1 MATQPGGAISCEAGD
16 TALAGCYSCDATAYA
31 TNMAHKADGIP
42 FWGQC
47 DPSCNQLKRN
57 GGSELTAKDKKTPTP
72 IGGDGTSDGTDT
84 KYPFCYG
91 PGHGAGASMCATKA
105 EDCVTG
111 ATFYTI
117 YETSYQPTCTCD
129 KVRVGVCKP
138 TSGST
143 YAGVDSSWCDAADTW
158 HKPNSAED
166 DKAYYLCAGAGNAD
180 RTVNSATVTAEA
192 VPTFGACYSLIGSQG
207 SADGHNAYSY
217 FCALSSSYCGENVY
231 DLGSAISPSPTY
243 FPTRHP
249 TDFPTYAPTPKPTNT
264 PTPAPT
270 SDWIAVNGPW
280 LYAVIGAVVVI
291 GAVAVLAFRAG
302 KLQGLMSWKMFSSK
316 FVDDEPKAAELAPA
330 TARATTPGTTKGLR
344 SGTKTSARV

>member
-1 MATQPGGAISCEAGD
+1 LLGTSDDVWIKPKDLVGTHSTTCGAAD
-16 TALAGCYSCDATAYA
+16 TAIAGCYSCDATGYA

-47 DPSCNQLKRN
+47 GAGCGQLKRN
-57 GGSELTAKDKKTPTP
+57 GGSELTAKDKKTATP
-72 IGGDGTSDGTDT
+72 IGGDGTTDGTET

-143 YAGVDSSWCDAADTW
+143 YAGVDSSWCETGDTW
-158 HKPNSAED
+158 YGPNSAED
-166 DKAYYLCAGAGNAD
+166 DKAYYLCAGTGNAD
-180 RTVNSATVTAEA
+180 RTVNSATITAEV
-192 VPTFGACYSLIGSQG
+192 VPSFGACYSQIGSQG
-207 SADGHNAYSY
+207 NAAGHSTHSM

-231 DLGSAISPSPTY
+231 DLGSGISPSPTY
-243 FPTRHP
+243 
-249 TDFPTYAPTPKPTNT
+249 A

-270 SDWIAVNGPW
+270 SDWIAENGPW
-280 LYAVIGAVVVI
+280 FYAVIGAVVVI
-291 GAVAVLAFRAG
+291 GAVAVLAYRAG

-316 FVDDEPKAAELAPA
+316 FVDDEPKAATELAPA
-330 TARATTPGTTKGLR
+330 TARATTPGTSKG